1 MVKSDLILLRMQ
13 LKLTTCSLEADM
25 NLLVLSLFIEMM
37 ICLYKRPL
45 VVMLILD
52 LSELLKIDLL
62 SSIVF
67 LFESSEKFFLIL
79 KILLMFLDEIWAYN
93 SLIDSTVF
101 LFLSGM
107 FFPWNFD
114 FSRTFFNSLRGSW
127 DRKSFKKLSFLC

>member
-79 KILLMFLDEIWAYN
+79 KILLMFLDEI
-93 SLIDSTVF
+93 
-101 LFLSGM
+101 
-107 FFPWNFD
+107 
-114 FSRTFFNSLRGSW
+114 
-127 DRKSFKKLSFLC
+127 

>member
-52 LSELLKIDLL
+52 LFELLKIDLL
-62 SSIVF
+62 SSMVF
-67 LFESSEKFFLIL
+67 LFESSKKFFLIL

-101 LFLSGM
+101 LWM

-114 FSRTFFNSLRGSW
+114 FSRTFFNSLRESW